1 MLFPVIRVIDRDVK
15 GMEPHI
21 VGTNSHD
28 ELRVDE
34 ETGGLQYHNL
44 QNGEG
49 SKRYGEDDYHAYD
62 FVAPREVDAEGYGPG
77 DMRVEFVTMEQLME
91 LYIEQI
97 KASAET
103 AARWRK
109 ILDDLFAEEDEIKK
123 AAGLDSE
130 DDGPIGVIF

>member
-49 SKRYGEDDYHAYD
+49 SKRYGKDDYHAYD

-123 AAGLDSE
+123 AAGLDGE
-130 DDGPIGVIF
+130 DGGPIGVIF